1 MKFFGQT
8 QSLSPQLPDFV
19 VSPEPDRGFFSSIL
33 WVLPLLLSVLLA
45 AIFLFWMRFTDLVD
59 REEQRTTMI
68 ADALSL
74 ESQLHAR
81 IDAELTALQALASH
95 LANTSKT
102 ASSFAAHPEVSA
114 GLRRFWQSITWLDE
128 SNRIVAHVP
137 EFSAKPIIGS
147 RGVEDDVGIS
157 AHLSTVI
164 EPNLVPTREVTGAGG
179 VETAKADKSQKLIAR
194 YSTAALLKRSVP
206 WWLARKYDV
215 RLVDGFGE
223 ALASTSDVVGRSA
236 TSSTSSTSSLAT
248 TSATA
253 TNSYR
258 VNFASSR
265 SGDVYLELTLRD
277 VAPPWYRALP
287 IALITGALLLIGAAS
302 VLLRRQMRDVSRAEH
317 AWRSESVWRAAI
329 EESIVVGLRARDF
342 DGRLVYVNRAFTHM
356 VGRTADELTGL
367 MPPMPYWPANNAGEN
382 MRRHE
387 RNMAG
392 LAPPEGYEAVWQHR
406 DGHLFEVMVFESPLI
421 DAAGKQI
428 GWMGSVL
435 DISERK
441 RMEERER
448 KQTETLAHHA
458 RLTMLGEVAA
468 TLAHELNQPL
478 TAIMS
483 YNTGVINLL
492 QHVESDKLDPST
504 LPALQS
510 LGEQAGHAGRIV
522 HRIREFLTRRTPE
535 RESCDLNRVARNAIA
550 LMARELQ
557 RRDVTIA
564 FEAAPG
570 LQPIFA
576 DAVLIEQVLINLI
589 RNASDALV
597 DDTNVSKNSKNNAA
611 PYIKKIH
618 IQLWHASEKFIR
630 IDVIDNASG
639 LDGKTIETLCQP
651 FLTTKA
657 DGMGMGLAICRSI
670 IEAHQGAFDAVDVAG
685 GGACFSL
692 SLPYVNHGLSRSS

>member
-1 MKFFGQT
+1 MNAFGQT
-8 QSLSPQLPDFV
+8 HYSTPQLPDFV
-19 VSPEPDRGFFSSIL
+19 VSPERNRGFVSRVL
-33 WVLPLLLSVLLA
+33 WALPLLLSILLA
-45 AIFLFWMRFTDLVD
+45 LIFLFWMRFTDLAD

-81 IDAELTALQALASH
+81 IDAESTALQSLGNH
-95 LANTSKT
+95 LANTPKT
-102 ASSFAAHPEVSA
+102 ASSFATLPEVSE
-114 GLRRFWQSITWLDE
+114 GLRRFWQSVTWLDE

-137 EFSAKPIIGS
+137 EFSAKPVIGS
-147 RGVEDDVGIS
+147 RGVEDEAGIS
-157 AHLSTVI
+157 AHLSAVIGTTASQINDSALDNNNNTV
-164 EPNLVPTREVTGAGG
+164 VSDT
-179 VETAKADKSQKLIAR
+179 SQKLIAR
-194 YSTAALLKRSVP
+194 YSTSALLKRSVP

-223 ALASTSDVVGRSA
+223 ALASTSDAVSRVSNNASTTLPKVSESA
-236 TSSTSSTSSLAT
+236 A
-248 TSATA
+248 
-253 TNSYR
+253 NSYR
-258 VNFASSR
+258 VNFESSR
-265 SGDVYLELTLRD
+265 SGDVYLELTQRD

-287 IALITGALLLIGAAS
+287 MVLIVSALLLIGVAS

-367 MPPMPYWPANNAGEN
+367 LPPMPYWPANNAGEN

-492 QHVESDKLDPST
+492 QRVESDKLDPAT

-535 RESCDLNRVARNAIA
+535 RESCDLNRVTRDAIA
-550 LMARELQ
+550 LMSRELQ
-557 RRDVTIA
+557 RRGVTLA
-564 FEAAPG
+564 FESAQNLP
-570 LQPIFA
+570 PIFA
-576 DAVLIEQVLINLI
+576 DAVLMEQVLINLI

-597 DDTNVSKNSKNNAA
+597 DDKNNALTV
-611 PYIKKIH
+611 KKIH

-630 IDVIDNASG
+630 IDVTDNGIG
-639 LDGKTIETLCQP
+639 LAGQTVETLCQP
-651 FLTTKA
+651 FLTTKT

-670 IEAHQGAFDAVDVAG
+670 IEAHQGVLDAKDVVG

-692 SLPYVNHGLSRSS
+692 SLPYVTKGTDTYDTYALKDMA

>member
-1 MKFFGQT
+1 MKFFGQP
-8 QSLSPQLPDFV
+8 QSLSPALPDFV
-19 VSPEPDRGFFSSIL
+19 VSPEHHKGFVSRML
-33 WVLPLLLSVLLA
+33 WALPLLLSILLA
-45 AIFLFWMRFTDLVD
+45 LVFIFWMRFTDLAD
-59 REEQRTTMI
+59 REEQRATMI
-68 ADALSL
+68 TDALSL

-81 IDAELTALQALASH
+81 INAETAALQSLGSH
-95 LANTSKT
+95 LGSTPKN
-102 ASSFAAHPEVSA
+102 ASGFASHPEVSA

-137 EFSAKPIIGS
+137 EFSTKPTIGS
-147 RGVEDDVGIS
+147 RGVEDELGIS
-157 AHLSTVI
+157 AHL
-164 EPNLVPTREVTGAGG
+164 
-179 VETAKADKSQKLIAR
+179 TAVVGSNTTDATQKLIAR
-194 YSTAALLKRSVP
+194 YSTAALLKRNVP

-223 ALASTSDVVGRSA
+223 ALASTSDVVGRS
-236 TSSTSSTSSLAT
+236 TSNTASSTSSLFSFLT
-248 TSATA
+248 PSASEPH
-253 TNSYR
+253 SYR

-265 SGDVYLELTLRD
+265 SGDVYLELMQRD
-277 VAPPWYRALP
+277 VAPPWYRTLP
-287 IALITGALLLIGAAS
+287 IALIAGALLLIGAAS

-356 VGRTADELTGL
+356 VGRTTDELTGL
-367 MPPMPYWPANNAGEN
+367 MPPMPYWPANNAGEH

-492 QHVESDKLDPST
+492 QYVESDKLDPST

-522 HRIREFLTRRTPE
+522 HRIREFLTRRTPQ
-535 RESCDLNRVARNAIA
+535 RESCDLNRVTKDAIA

-557 RRDVTIA
+557 RKEVTIA
-564 FEAAPG
+564 FDAAPG
-570 LQPIFA
+570 LLPIFA
-576 DAVLIEQVLINLI
+576 DAVLVEQVLINLI
-589 RNASDALV
+589 RNAGDALL
-597 DDTNVSKNSKNNAA
+597 DEKNKATRA
-611 PYIKKIH
+611 KKIH
-618 IQLWHASEKFIR
+618 IHLWHASEKFIR
-630 IDVIDNASG
+630 IDVADNGIG
-639 LDGKTIETLCQP
+639 LAGQTIETLCQP

-670 IEAHQGAFDAVDVAG
+670 IEAHQGVFDAKDLAG

-692 SLPYVNHGLSRSS
+692 LLPYANHACHMIPTEKETR

>member
-1 MKFFGQT
+1 MKAFAHT
-8 QSLSPQLPDFV
+8 QYLLPQKN
-19 VSPEPDRGFFSSIL
+19 RGLFSRVL
-33 WVLPLLLSVLLA
+33 WVLPLFLSILLA
-45 AIFLFWMRFTDLVD
+45 VVFLLWMRFTDLAD
-59 REEQRTTMI
+59 REVQRATLI

-81 IDAELTALQALASH
+81 LDSEAAALNTLGSH
-95 LANTSKT
+95 LSGVSTT
-102 ASSFAAHPEVSA
+102 PSSFASHPEVSA
-114 GLRRFWQSITWLDE
+114 GLRRFWQSVTWLDA

-137 EFSAKPIIGS
+137 ELSAKPVIGS
-147 RGVEDDVGIS
+147 RGVEDEAGIS
-157 AHLSTVI
+157 AHLSAFI
-164 EPNLVPTREVTGAGG
+164 EPNFSSSNLSSSDTPQTKQSIGSE
-179 VETAKADKSQKLIAR
+179 KSQKLIAR

-223 ALASTSDVVGRSA
+223 E
-236 TSSTSSTSSLAT
+236 LAT
-248 TSATA
+248 TSDTAGRVSKNSGSTFDTSSDKYAHSIAT
-253 TNSYR
+253 SYR
-258 VNFASSR
+258 VNFTSSL
-265 SGDVYLELTLRD
+265 SGDVYLELIQRD
-277 VAPPWYRALP
+277 VPPPWYSALP
-287 IALITGALLLIGAAS
+287 ITLIGSALLLISAAS
-302 VLLRRQMRDVSRAEH
+302 FMLRRQMRDVSRAEH

-342 DGRLVYVNRAFTHM
+342 DGRLVYVNRAFTQM
-356 VGRTADELTGL
+356 VGRTAEELTGL
-367 MPPMPYWPANNAGEN
+367 LPPMPYWPANDAGEI

-392 LAPPEGYEAVWQHR
+392 FAPPEGYESVWQHR
-406 DGHLFEVMVFESPLI
+406 DGHLFEVMVFESPLM

-441 RMEERER
+441 RLEERER

-535 RESCDLNRVARNAIA
+535 RESCDLNLVTRDSIA
-550 LMARELQ
+550 LMSRELQ
-557 RRDVTIA
+557 RRDVVLE
-564 FEAAPG
+564 FESAPN

-589 RNASDALV
+589 RNACDACDSL
-597 DDTNVSKNSKNNAA
+597 TSEKEKE
-611 PYIKKIH
+611 KKIH
-618 IQLWHASEKFIR
+618 LRLLHASEKFIR
-630 IDVIDNASG
+630 IDVTDNGMGIAGQS
-639 LDGKTIETLCQP
+639 IETLCQP
-651 FLTTKA
+651 FMTTKA

-692 SLPYVNHGLSRSS
+692 SLPYVRKNV